1 MGERYLAGTA
11 TPEEKVLLD
20 ELSERNQGELTDIW
34 VKKSDSYFVEKT
46 RISTHRHTYGQEIK
60 YKELGVPPEIVEF
73 WLTCSDPKKFS
84 RRTDNSI
91 SAYRVLARAMPL
103 IETTIRGRLEEIT
116 KWKKII
122 KEGEVDQMDA
132 AIGKLQREKE
142 IISKEIATLKPLF
155 GQSFLARLL
164 DILFGSRSEE
174 LTIFRQIKE
183 GVKKARI

>member
-1 MGERYLAGTA
+1 MRAEYYDPTIWDELKEKSTASYERTLLKKAEELGKRYLAGTA

-91 SAYRVLARAMPL
+91 SAYRVLAR
-103 IETTIRGRLEEIT
+103 
-116 KWKKII
+116 
-122 KEGEVDQMDA
+122 
-132 AIGKLQREKE
+132 
-142 IISKEIATLKPLF
+142 
-155 GQSFLARLL
+155 
-164 DILFGSRSEE
+164 
-174 LTIFRQIKE
+174 
-183 GVKKARI
+183 